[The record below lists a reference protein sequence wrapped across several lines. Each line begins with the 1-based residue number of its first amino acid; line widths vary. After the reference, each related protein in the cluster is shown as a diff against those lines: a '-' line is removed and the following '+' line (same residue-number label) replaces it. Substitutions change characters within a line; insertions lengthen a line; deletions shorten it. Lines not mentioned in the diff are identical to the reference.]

1 MSDALEMNM
10 DLDFVRGRADEV
22 QPGVRRLIANNP
34 SPFTYQGTNTYIV
47 GRGEVAIID
56 PGPDDPAHLETLLEE
71 TKDDKIAAIVV
82 THTHGDHATLVNPL
96 QARTGAR
103 IVGCAPFVP
112 SRKSLVASGIDS
124 SHSRDY
130 VPDQI
135 LADNETV
142 EIGDFALKALATPGH
157 ASNHLCYELVGTGTL
172 FSGDHVMGWSTTV
185 VIPPDGDM
193 ADYMKSLARLIGAEH
208 KIYWPGHGGSVNDPQ
223 RFTRALMHHRRQ
235 REAAIVNR
243 LRKGDRTIPE
253 IVTAI
258 YEGLDPKLAGAAGMS
273 VLAHL
278 EELVA
283 RGQVVSEGPVSR
295 DSAFRIA

>member
-1 MSDALEMNM
+1 MNM
-10 DLDFVRGRADEV
+10 ELDFVRGRVDEV

-56 PGPDDPAHLETLLEE
+56 PGPDDTAHLEALLEE
-71 TKDDKIAAIVV
+71 TKGEQIKAIIV

-96 QARTGAR
+96 KARTGAP
-103 IVGCAPFVP
+103 IIGCAPYVP
-112 SRKSLVASGIDS
+112 STKSLVASGMDS

-130 VPDQI
+130 VPERI
-135 LADNETV
+135 LVDNETL
-142 EIGDFALKALATPGH
+142 EIGDFALTAIATPGH
-157 ASNHLCYELVGTGTL
+157 ASNHLCYELAGTGAL
-172 FSGDHVMGWSTTV
+172 FSGDHVMGWSTSV

-193 ADYMKSLARLIGAEH
+193 ADYMASLARLIAMDH
-208 KIYWPGHGGSVNDPQ
+208 KIYWPGHGGPVKDPQ
-223 RFTRALMHHRRQ
+223 RFSRALMHHRRQ

-278 EELVA
+278 EDLV
-283 RGQVVSEGPVSR
+283 GKGLVVSDGPVSR
-295 DSAFRIA
+295 ESAFRMA